1 MKLAHIALWTKD
13 LDAEAA
19 FWRAYFS
26 AEIGELYRSRRRQGF
41 TSRFATLPGG
51 MQIELMSSPLVQ
63 DGAAQD
69 HLGWAHVALS
79 FEMVEA
85 VDAAAVRFAAAGLL
99 VSAPRRTGDGYYEA
113 VVRSPGGTF
122 IEIVA

>member
-13 LDAEAA
+13 VEAAAA
-19 FWRAYFS
+19 FWRDYFD
-26 AEIGELYRSRRRQGF
+26 AEIGELYHSRRLPGF

-51 MQIELMSSPLVQ
+51 TQIELMSSPWIE
-63 DGAAQD
+63 DSAPRD
-69 HLGWAHVALS
+69 RLGWAHVALS
-79 FEMVEA
+79 VGTVEA
-85 VDAAAVRFAAAGLL
+85 VDATAVRFAAAGLQ

-113 VVRSPGGTF
+113 VVQTPDGIL